1 MTKTLLTRVAAPIF
15 AVGVLSLAAGCGSDS
30 ETGTKRTVIE
40 EQPQTVH
47 TKTTTTT
54 VDED

>member
-1 MTKTLLTRVAAPIF
+1 MTRTLFTRVAAPIF

-30 ETGTKRTVIE
+30 ETMTKRTVIQ

-47 TKTTTTT
+47 TETTTTT